1 MGAGGKSVL
10 TPQENSGMK
19 KLVALGCVMV
29 ACLFAVGCDL
39 DKDKVI
45 GDFCSYYPEVCQYVD
60 FDE

>member
-1 MGAGGKSVL
+1 
-10 TPQENSGMK
+10 MK
-19 KLVALGCVMV
+19 KLVALGCVAV